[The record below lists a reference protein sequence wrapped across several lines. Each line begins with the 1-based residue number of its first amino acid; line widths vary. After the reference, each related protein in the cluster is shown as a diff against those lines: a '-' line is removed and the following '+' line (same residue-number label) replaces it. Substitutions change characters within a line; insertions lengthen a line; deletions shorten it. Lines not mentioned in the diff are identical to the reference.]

1 MVETSPPGQ
10 PHPQKQRKNK
20 KGTYPERVERKEV
33 KMMRKF
39 KCESDFM
46 TESKRIYRAYV
57 EEEKKLKGLIDETNS
72 LKDLTNEAKERETK
86 KIQQEI
92 SNKRAGMKTLLS
104 NLENDFADW
113 AFEFADLQGVGI
125 SRQLVQALNSGINY
139 TQNELLYMAKKCGND
154 QANSRLLHDYAKAH
168 GYELKNYVS
177 PDQKIEKFHKMNETF
192 GKFADDE
199 GGKDW
204 FRLPDAEID
213 IFVGNQLSSVEIMP
227 ENMEIRTV
235 AKSIDEEISRD
246 IAENEK
252 KKAENTDKD
261 GEFLNGFGVD
271 PEEPDTN
278 FYKPKDDATENV
290 SPEEESE
297 NVDQ

>member
-1 MVETSPPGQ
+1 
-10 PHPQKQRKNK
+10 
-20 KGTYPERVERKEV
+20 
-33 KMMRKF
+33 MRKF

-46 TESKRIYRAYV
+46 RESTRIYRAYV
-57 EEEKKLKGLIDETNS
+57 EKEKQLNDLISETNS

-86 KIQQEI
+86 KIQHEI
-92 SNKRAGMKTLLS
+92 SEKRAGMKTLLS

-113 AFEFADLQGVGI
+113 AFEFADLTGEGLDRKLATALSSGI
-125 SRQLVQALNSGINY
+125 SYSPQ
-139 TQNELLYMAKKCGND
+139 ELLYLAKKAGNN
-154 QANSRLLHDYAKAH
+154 QADARLLHDYAKSH

-199 GGKDW
+199 NGEDW

-246 IAENEK
+246 ITENER
-252 KKAENTDKD
+252 KKAENADKD

-278 FYKPKDDATENV
+278 FYKPEDDATENV

>member
-1 MVETSPPGQ
+1 MDRKTYRRYLKTKRW
-10 PHPQKQRKNK
+10 QKLRFEVLKRS
-20 KGTYPERVERKEV
+20 KG
-33 KMMRKF
+33 
-39 KCESDFM
+39 KCERCGY
-46 TESKRIYRAYV
+46 EPWKPN
-57 EEEKKLKGLIDETNS
+57 GLQVHH
-72 LKDLTNEAKERETK
+72 LT
-86 KIQQEI
+86 
-92 SNKRAGMKTLLS
+92 SS
-104 NLENDFADW
+104 
-113 AFEFADLQGVGI
+113 GI
-125 SRQLVQALNSGINY
+125 SYSPQ
-139 TQNELLYMAKKCGND
+139 ELLYLAKKAGNN
-154 QANSRLLHDYAKAH
+154 QADARLLHDYAKSH

-252 KKAENTDKD
+252 KKAENADKD

-278 FYKPKDDATENV
+278 FYKPEDDATENV